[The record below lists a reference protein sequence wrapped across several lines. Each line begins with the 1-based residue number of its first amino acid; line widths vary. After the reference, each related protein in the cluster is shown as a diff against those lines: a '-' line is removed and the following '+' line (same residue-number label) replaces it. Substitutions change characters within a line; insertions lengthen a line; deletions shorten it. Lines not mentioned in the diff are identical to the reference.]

1 MKVVIIE
8 ACAVNT
14 ALTLPFFS
22 ASVKAGFPSPADD
35 HLQRKIDLNEELI
48 LHPAATFLVR
58 VAGDSMQEAGIFDH
72 DTLVVDRSLTPVN
85 KSVIVAL
92 LNGEFTVK
100 YFSKIGNEIYLKPAN
115 KNFQPLKIKPSDDF
129 EVWGVVTNAIH
140 HFNAA
145 WANIF

>member
-1 MKVVIIE
+1 MKILEIQACE
-8 ACAVNT
+8 AT
-14 ALTLPFFS
+14 TSLALPLFS

-35 HLQRKIDLNEELI
+35 HLQRRLDLNEELI
-48 LHPAATFLVR
+48 AHPASTFLVR
-58 VAGDSMQEAGIFDH
+58 VAGDSMQEAGIFNN
-72 DTLVVDRSLTPVN
+72 DTLVVDRSLNPTH

-100 YFSKIGNEIYLKPAN
+100 YFHKIGGQISLVAAN
-115 KNFQPLKIKPSDDF
+115 KNYQPITIKPSDDF

-145 WANIF
+145 